1 MNTESETHNRSGR
14 RGDNRDDNIPHN
26 VVVDVHDVAVDVPNS
41 NNIAVDIDGD
51 IKSRQHNDIA
61 FILSNRDAINSNASG
76 MKELLLSL
84 RKRHV
89 IYAAMNSKS
98 AKISATRSTAFSIT
112 VIIIGAISTIA
123 ANGIEQ
129 VIDTSWTI
137 VFMQVMSSIMIAITA
152 IDSLINYAK
161 KSVLYSDVK
170 KAHLHAVDLIDIA
183 LVSDKDSEDNIKY
196 DYTGILKE
204 IQTIHNNLRNNSL
217 EILPEISK
225 LHPEYE

>member
-1 MNTESETHNRSGR
+1 MDDLSAINKTDKSRKSR
-14 RGDNRDDNIPHN
+14 KSDDLDNLDNIII
-26 VVVDVHDVAVDVPNS
+26 DIDAAKS
-41 NNIAVDIDGD
+41 NNQSTDQ
-51 IKSRQHNDIA
+51 SNQPNDIA

-76 MKELLLSL
+76 MKELLIKL

-89 IYAAMNSKS
+89 TYALMNSES
-98 AKISATRSTAFSIT
+98 SKISATRSNAFSIT
-112 VIIIGAISTIA
+112 VIVIGAISTMA

-129 VIDTSWTI
+129 VIETSWTI

-161 KSVLYSDVK
+161 KSVLYSDAK
-170 KAHLHAVDLIDIA
+170 KAHLCAVDLIDIA

-217 EILPEISK
+217 EILPEVAK
-225 LHPEYE
+225 LHPECDP

>member
-1 MNTESETHNRSGR
+1 MNTESEAHNKSDR
-14 RGDNRDDNIPHN
+14 RGDNRDDNISHN
-26 VVVDVHDVAVDVPNS
+26 VVVDVSTMPNS

-161 KSVLYSDVK
+161 KSVLYSDAK

-217 EILPEISK
+217 EILPEVSK

>member
-1 MNTESETHNRSGR
+1 MDTSHEHHRHTANN
-14 RGDNRDDNIPHN
+14 DNQNKPVNPTTREDNI
-26 VVVDVHDVAVDVPNS
+26 V
-41 NNIAVDIDGD
+41 VDIDPPE
-51 IKSRQHNDIA
+51 QQNDIA

-76 MKELLLSL
+76 MKELLIKL

-89 IYAAMNSKS
+89 TYALMNSES
-98 AKISATRSTAFSIT
+98 SKISATRSNAFSIT
-112 VIIIGAISTIA
+112 VIIIGAISTMA

-129 VIDTSWTI
+129 VIDTSWTV

-161 KSVLYSDVK
+161 KSVLYSDAK
-170 KAHLHAVDLIDIA
+170 KAHLRAVDLIDIA

-217 EILPEISK
+217 EILPEVAK
-225 LHPEYE
+225 LHPECDPLG